1 MTRRRRSAA
10 VLRDE
15 RGVTIVEF
23 ALVVPVLLL
32 VILGLSDLC
41 YRCYTQAIL
50 DGAVQKAGRDATIEG
65 SAAQSSTIDAA
76 VISQVQQI
84 AKNATFAST
93 RLNYDNYTSVA
104 PEPFVDSKQNGVYDG
119 ICNHGEPYT
128 DVNGNGRYDTDP
140 GVAGQ
145 GGASDVTKYT
155 MTVTYPRLFPLTG
168 LLGWSTSQ
176 VISASTILK
185 NQPYA
190 TQSTTTAGSGSC
202 S

>member
-1 MTRRRRSAA
+1 MKLGSPA
-10 VLRDE
+10 VLRDD

-32 VILGLSDLC
+32 LILGLSDLC
-41 YRCYTQAIL
+41 YRCYAQAIL

-65 SAAQSSTIDAA
+65 AAGQSSTIDAA

-84 AKNATFAST
+84 AKSATFAST
-93 RLNYDNYTSVA
+93 RLNYDTYTSIA
-104 PEPFVDSKQNGVYDG
+104 PEPFIDTKYSGVYDG
-119 ICNHGEPYT
+119 ICNHGESYT
-128 DVNGNGRYDTDP
+128 DVNGNGQYDTDP

-155 MTVTYPRLFPLTG
+155 MVVTYPRLFPLAG
-168 LLGWSTSQ
+168 MLGWSTSQ

-190 TQSTTTAGSGSC
+190 TQTTTTPITGQTC
-202 S
+202 P

>member
-1 MTRRRRSAA
+1 MMSRARKLWEDR
-10 VLRDE
+10 

-41 YRCYTQAIL
+41 YRCYAQAIL
-50 DGAVQKAGRDATIEG
+50 DGAVQKAGRD
-65 SAAQSSTIDAA
+65 STIQGAATTTDAIDA
-76 VISQVQQI
+76 VVIASVQQI
-84 AKNATFAST
+84 ARSATFSST
-93 RLNYDNYTSVA
+93 RLNYDTYSANA
-104 PEPFVDSKQNGVYDG
+104 PEPFTDSKYNNVYDG
-119 ICNHGEPYT
+119 ICNHGEAYT
-128 DVNGNGRYDTDP
+128 DINNNGSYDLDP

-145 GGASDVTKYT
+145 GTASDVTKYT
-155 MTVTYPRLFPLTG
+155 MTVTYPRLFPMAG

-190 TQSTTTAGSGSC
+190 TQTTTTSTTRYC